1 MSSQRSEKIT
11 CPGCG
16 KEHDFE
22 MWNSLNT
29 MLDPDM
35 KEKLLSKEM
44 FQFVCPDCGYTANVD
59 YGFLYHQMEDR
70 IMIYYIQDEDEIEKT
85 IKMITGE
92 AYDSFELSEAL
103 QKAKREYLYRIVLSQ
118 NDLLE
123 KIHIFDN
130 RRDDRMIEIMKVL
143 MTGRI
148 MSDHPEAEPFRL
160 FYDSD
165 DENEFFVL
173 VGESDVIGTVELPE
187 ELYDAIKDEYEDKF
201 VPLRGSDEYVIDF
214 DWAVN
219 LLGIDQAIYESEKEI
234 EDGAEALD
242 AHEVFSELDEKHF
255 S

>member
-1 MSSQRSEKIT
+1 
-11 CPGCG
+11 
-16 KEHDFE
+16 
-22 MWNSLNT
+22 
-29 MLDPDM
+29 
-35 KEKLLSKEM
+35 
-44 FQFVCPDCGYTANVD
+44 
-59 YGFLYHQMEDR
+59 
-70 IMIYYIQDEDEIEKT
+70 
-85 IKMITGE
+85 
-92 AYDSFELSEAL
+92 
-103 QKAKREYLYRIVLSQ
+103 
-118 NDLLE
+118 
-123 KIHIFDN
+123 
-130 RRDDRMIEIMKVL
+130 MIETMKVL

-219 LLGIDQAIYESEKEI
+219 LLGIDQAIYGSEKEI

-242 AHEVFSELDEKHF
+242 AHEVFSESDEKHF

>member
-1 MSSQRSEKIT
+1 MSLQRSEKIT

-16 KEHDFE
+16 EEHDFE

-44 FQFVCPDCGYTANVD
+44 FQFICPNCGYTANVD

-85 IKMITGE
+85 IKMITGV
-92 AYDSFELSEAL
+92 AYDSFEMSEVL

-148 MSDHPEAEPFRL
+148 MSDHSEAEPFRL

-214 DWAVN
+214 DWAAN
-219 LLGIDQAIYESEKEI
+219 LLGIYQVIYES
-234 EDGAEALD
+234 D
-242 AHEVFSELDEKHF
+242 
-255 S
+255 

>member
-1 MSSQRSEKIT
+1 MRSK
-11 CPGCG
+11 
-16 KEHDFE
+16 
-22 MWNSLNT
+22 
-29 MLDPDM
+29 
-35 KEKLLSKEM
+35 
-44 FQFVCPDCGYTANVD
+44 
-59 YGFLYHQMEDR
+59 
-70 IMIYYIQDEDEIEKT
+70 KT

-92 AYDSFELSEAL
+92 AYDLFELSEAL

-201 VPLRGSDEYVIDF
+201 VPLRGNDEYVIDF

>member
-44 FQFVCPDCGYTANVD
+44 FQFICPDCGYTANVD

-92 AYDSFELSEAL
+92 AYDLFELSEAL

-148 MSDHPEAEPFRL
+148 MSDHP
-160 FYDSD
+160 
-165 DENEFFVL
+165 
-173 VGESDVIGTVELPE
+173 
-187 ELYDAIKDEYEDKF
+187 
-201 VPLRGSDEYVIDF
+201 
-214 DWAVN
+214 
-219 LLGIDQAIYESEKEI
+219 
-234 EDGAEALD
+234 
-242 AHEVFSELDEKHF
+242 
-255 S
+255 

>member
-1 MSSQRSEKIT
+1 MSSQRSEKII

-16 KEHDFE
+16 EEHDFE

-44 FQFVCPDCGYTANVD
+44 FQFICPNCGYTANVD

-85 IKMITGE
+85 IKMITGV
-92 AYDSFELSEAL
+92 AYDSFEMSEVL

-214 DWAVN
+214 DWAAN
-219 LLGIDQAIYESEKEI
+219 LLEIDQAIYESEKEI
-234 EDGAEALD
+234 EDGAEAPP
-242 AHEVFSELDEKHF
+242 AHEVFSELDE
-255 S
+255 